1 MVTCVESSLKN
12 VTLLPEA
19 HGMHA
24 VCPLRQCSDVM
35 GFGQEVYARTDVMP
49 HAHSCWEI
57 FLCMVCTHVCT
68 LVCTCV
74 AALLTYIL
82 PSAPALPLTYVCQR
96 LPHTASDPFTP
107 SPSPSLPLNPH
118 FVTHSAAHP
127 SLLPPPLPSPPL
139 PLPSPQV
146 HYYEDGNVQLVTS
159 KDFTDTLKIEGEAG
173 TASNFVKLIHRSED
187 DYQSAL
193 NDNYKTMSQTTFKAL
208 RRQLPVTRTKI
219 DWDKILFKN
228 VRDELRH

>member
-1 MVTCVESSLKN
+1 MWYV
-12 VTLLPEA
+12 
-19 HGMHA
+19 HM
-24 VCPLRQCSDVM
+24 
-35 GFGQEVYARTDVMP
+35 Y
-49 HAHSCWEI
+49 
-57 FLCMVCTHVCT
+57 VCT

-74 AALLTYIL
+74 CTLVCTCVVALLRYIL
-82 PSAPALPLTYVCQR
+82 PSAPALPLTYVSVSPI
-96 LPHTASDPFTP
+96 LPLTPSPLLPPPHCLSTLVVTPSAPPPSPHCPSTPALSLTQPLTPHSLP
-107 SPSPSLPLNPH
+107 SPSPP
-118 FVTHSAAHP
+118 
-127 SLLPPPLPSPPL
+127 
-139 PLPSPQV
+139 PQV

>member
-1 MVTCVESSLKN
+1 MYMRSYPTYSHSLFSSFPPSPMSASLPYCLSP
-12 VTLLPEA
+12 LLP
-19 HGMHA
+19 
-24 VCPLRQCSDVM
+24 
-35 GFGQEVYARTDVMP
+35 
-49 HAHSCWEI
+49 HSHC
-57 FLCMVCTHVCT
+57 LST
-68 LVCTCV
+68 LVVT
-74 AALLTYIL
+74 
-82 PSAPALPLTYVCQR
+82 PSAPPPPLTAPQPLLC
-96 LPHTASDPFTP
+96 HSFTP
-107 SPSPSLPLNPH
+107 SPLILPLTAPQ
-118 FVTHSAAHP
+118 
-127 SLLPPPLPSPPL
+127 PPLCHSLGHSPLIPL
-139 PLPSPQV
+139 PLPLFPPSPPPHPPPPHSPPPPPQV